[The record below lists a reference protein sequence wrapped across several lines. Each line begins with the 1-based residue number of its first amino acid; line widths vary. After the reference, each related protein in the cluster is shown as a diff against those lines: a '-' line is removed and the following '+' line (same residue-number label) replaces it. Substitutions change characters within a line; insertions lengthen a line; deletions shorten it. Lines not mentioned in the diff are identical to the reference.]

1 AIRRDD
7 LRRDRKR
14 PNELACGERTVWSDS
29 TADREIGN
37 DGADPLTP
45 SATHEAANLRPSLR
59 VLERLLQPFGCRSR
73 EQVRTEDGGN
83 LQGFREYRR
92 ALAPKERRQRA
103 LLPGVLL

>member
-1 AIRRDD
+1 MSSARRP
-7 LRRDRKR
+7 R
-14 PNELACGERTVWSDS
+14 PRS
-29 TADREIGN
+29 ADQ
-37 DGADPLTP
+37 LTP

-103 LLPGVLL
+103 LLPGVLLDLTHRVEW